1 MRIQYEILLLTFL
14 VMSAGITAK
23 AQELSADAA
32 PVKKK
37 STLQVPERLRL
48 SLSADAAPVKKK
60 AALQVP
66 KKLWLSL
73 SAATYTAAA
82 LDMHA
87 TAAALEWFN
96 KHPHYYAGPL
106 ETDPLARPFV
116 KLPRPAYYACGFAL
130 ATGVNWLGYRM
141 SRSRRWRK
149 VWWLPQ
155 SVSISA
161 NSWGYKTRRSN

>member
-1 MRIQYEILLLTFL
+1 MRIQYQILLLTFL
-14 VMSAGITAK
+14 VMSTSIGTK
-23 AQELSADAA
+23 AQKLTE
-32 PVKKK
+32 
-37 STLQVPERLRL
+37 
-48 SLSADAAPVKKK
+48 DAAPVKKK

-66 KKLWLSL
+66 KGLWLSL

-87 TAAALEWFN
+87 TADAEEWFK
-96 KHPHYYAGPL
+96 KHPHVYLGPT

-116 KLPRPAYYACGFAL
+116 RLPRPAYYACGFVL

-141 SRSRRWRK
+141 SHSHKVRE

>member
-1 MRIQYEILLLTFL
+1 MRIQCEILLLTCL
-14 VMSAGITAK
+14 ALSTSVGTK
-23 AQELSADAA
+23 AQKLTEDAP

-37 STLQVPERLRL
+37 T
-48 SLSADAAPVKKK
+48 
-60 AALQVP
+60 ALKVP
-66 KKLWLSL
+66 KGMWLSL

-82 LDMHA
+82 FDMHA
-87 TAAALEWFN
+87 TADAEEWFK
-96 KHPHYYAGPL
+96 KHPNYYRGPT

-116 KLPRPAYYACGFAL
+116 RLPQPAYYACGFAL

-155 SVSISA
+155 SISIGA
-161 NSWGYKTRRSN
+161 NGWGYKTRKPN

>member
-1 MRIQYEILLLTFL
+1 MRIQCEILLSAFL
-14 VMSAGITAK
+14 ALSTSAGTK
-23 AQELSADAA
+23 AQKLTEDAP

-37 STLQVPERLRL
+37 TALKVPTRM
-48 SLSADAAPVKKK
+48 
-60 AALQVP
+60 
-66 KKLWLSL
+66 WLSL

-87 TAAALEWFN
+87 TADALEWFN
-96 KHPHYYAGPL
+96 KHPHYYTGPT

-116 KLPRPAYYACGFAL
+116 RLPRPAYYTCGFAL

-141 SRSRRWRK
+141 SHSHKLRR

-155 SVSISA
+155 SISIGA
-161 NSWGYKTRRSN
+161 NGWGYKTRRPN